1 SKVTTTT
8 TESTTTTTSKVT
20 TTTTEST
27 TTTTSKVTTTTTE
40 STTTTTSKVTTTTTE
55 STTTTTSVVGYVY
68 SVETKAPQFYFS
80 DDEEEF
86 DPADLIESVTRYAVY
101 SDGSQSDEGEA
112 VTDLGFVDLG
122 DTAPEKLYD
131 ASKNCYTLSLNITDS
146 FGTQKLEAQVPVYIG
161 VKGDANMDG
170 ITDAKDAAEILVYA
184 AAVGAGTKQPLYSA
198 TDDIMEEFVFTLADV
213 NGTADR
219 KSALDATDA
228 AAILVYAAAVGS
240 GTEVSWEEILGAA

>member
-1 SKVTTTT
+1 M
-8 TESTTTTTSKVT
+8 
-20 TTTTEST
+20 
-27 TTTTSKVTTTTTE
+27 
-40 STTTTTSKVTTTTTE
+40 
-55 STTTTTSVVGYVY
+55 
-68 SVETKAPQFYFS
+68 ETKAPQFYFS